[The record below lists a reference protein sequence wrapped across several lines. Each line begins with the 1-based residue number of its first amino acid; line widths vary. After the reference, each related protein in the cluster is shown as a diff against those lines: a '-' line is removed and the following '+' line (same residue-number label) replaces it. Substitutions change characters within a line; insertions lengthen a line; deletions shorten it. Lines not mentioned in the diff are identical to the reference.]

1 MTYDVTI
8 EIIVCSH
15 YATENYQY
23 VCIPLYERPFK
34 EFMYFQNEIDIMH
47 RMFSKIG
54 INLLAAH
61 FFYFTFGN
69 ILPDPPLS
77 HGWNIAD
84 TYGVNPQNNQ
94 SINQSIPDPIL
105 FPFKNI
111 QKTN

>member
-54 INLLAAH
+54 INL
-61 FFYFTFGN
+61 
-69 ILPDPPLS
+69 
-77 HGWNIAD
+77 
-84 TYGVNPQNNQ
+84 
-94 SINQSIPDPIL
+94 
-105 FPFKNI
+105 
-111 QKTN
+111 